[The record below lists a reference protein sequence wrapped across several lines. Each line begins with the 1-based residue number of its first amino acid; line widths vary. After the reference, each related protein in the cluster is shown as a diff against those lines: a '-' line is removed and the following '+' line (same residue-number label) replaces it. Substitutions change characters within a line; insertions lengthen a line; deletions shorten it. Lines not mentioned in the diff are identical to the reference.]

1 MAEPP
6 LLSAIGLS
14 KHFDRAGHAVT
25 ALDRVDISVG
35 AGEIVALAGASGSGK
50 STLARCLLRLIEPDG
65 GAIRFAG
72 MDLLAARG
80 AALRTMRSRIQ
91 MVFQDPLAAF
101 NPRATVAR
109 ILTDPLRL
117 HKLVSRGNRAAEVR
131 RLLAQAGLSATLL
144 GRLPREL
151 SGGQRQRLA
160 IARAIACR
168 PALIVLDE
176 PVSSLDV
183 SVRAHVM
190 NLLLDLRA
198 QTGIAYL
205 LISHDLALVRAVA
218 GRIAIMQAGRIV
230 ESGAVA
236 QVLAAPSH
244 AATRALLDAVP
255 RLRIDRRHPS

>member
-1 MAEPP
+1 MAEP
-6 LLSAIGLS
+6 LLLTASGLC
-14 KHFDRAGHAVT
+14 KRFDRAGHAVT
-25 ALDRVDISVG
+25 ALDQVNITVA

-50 STLARCLLRLIEPDG
+50 STLARCLLRLIAPDAG
-65 GAIRFAG
+65 TIRFAG
-72 MDLLAARG
+72 TDLLAARG
-80 AALRTMRSRIQ
+80 AALRAMRSRIQ

-101 NPRATVAR
+101 NPRAPVSR

-117 HKLVSRGNRAAEVR
+117 HGVVPREGRAAEVR
-131 RLLAQAGLSATLL
+131 RLLAQVGLSEHLL
-144 GRLPREL
+144 AQLPREL

-190 NLLLDLRA
+190 NLLLDLRDE
-198 QTGIAYL
+198 TGVAYL

-218 GRIAIMQAGRIV
+218 GRVAIMQAGRIV
-230 ESGAVA
+230 ECGAVA
-236 QVLAAPSH
+236 KVLAAPSH

-255 RLRIDRRHPS
+255 RLRLYGRPA

>member
-1 MAEPP
+1 MAEPA
-6 LLSAIGLS
+6 LLTATGIS
-14 KHFDRAGHAVT
+14 KRFDRAGHGVT
-25 ALDRVDISVG
+25 ALDQVDITVG

-50 STLARCLLRLIEPDG
+50 STLARCLLRLIAPDAG
-65 GAIRFAG
+65 TIRFAG

-80 AALRTMRSRIQ
+80 AALRSMRSRIQ

-101 NPRATVAR
+101 NPRATISRLLA
-109 ILTDPLRL
+109 DPLRL
-117 HKLVSRGNRAAEVR
+117 HRVVPRGGRAAEVR
-131 RLLAQAGLSATLL
+131 RLMAQVGLSENLL
-144 GRLPREL
+144 GQLPREL

-198 QTGIAYL
+198 ETGVAYL

-218 GRIAIMQAGRIV
+218 GRVAIMQAGRIV

-236 QVLAAPSH
+236 KVLATPSH
-244 AATRALLDAVP
+244 VATRALLDAVP
-255 RLRIDRRHPS
+255 CLRIDRRPA

>member
-1 MAEPP
+1 MAEQP
-6 LLSAIGLS
+6 LLAATGLC
-14 KHFDRAGHAVT
+14 KRFDRAGHGVT
-25 ALDRVDISVG
+25 ALDQVDITVG
-35 AGEIVALAGASGSGK
+35 AGEMVALAGASGSGK
-50 STLARCLLRLIEPDG
+50 STLARCLLRVVALDAG
-65 GAIRFAG
+65 TIRFAG
-72 MDLLAARG
+72 IDWLAARG
-80 AALRTMRSRIQ
+80 AGLRALRSRIQ
-91 MVFQDPLAAF
+91 MVFQDPLAAL

-109 ILTDPLRL
+109 ILDDPLRV
-117 HKLVSRGNRAAEVR
+117 HSVVPRGARAEEVR
-131 RLLAQAGLSATLL
+131 RLLAQVGLSESLL

-198 QTGIAYL
+198 ETGVAYL

-218 GRIAIMQAGRIV
+218 SRVAIMQAGRIV

-236 QVLAAPSH
+236 KVLATPCHS
-244 AATRALLDAVP
+244 ATRTLLDAVP
-255 RLRIDRRHPS
+255 SLRIDRSAV

>member
-6 LLSAIGLS
+6 LLAAIGLT

-25 ALDRVDISVG
+25 ALDRVDIAVG

-50 STLARCLLRLIEPDG
+50 STLARCLLRLIEPDAG
-65 GAIRFAG
+65 TIRFAG
-72 MDLLAARG
+72 TDLLAARG
-80 AALRTMRSRIQ
+80 AALRAMRRRIQ
-91 MVFQDPLAAF
+91 MVFQDPLAAL

-109 ILTDPLRL
+109 TLTDPLRL
-117 HKLVSRGNRAAEVR
+117 HGLVRRGEREAEVR
-131 RLLAQAGLSATLL
+131 RLLAQVGLSATLL
-144 GRLPREL
+144 GRLPHEL

-198 QTGIAYL
+198 KTGVSYL
-205 LISHDLALVRAVA
+205 LISHDLALVSAVA
-218 GRIAIMQAGRIV
+218 GRVAIMQAGRIV
-230 ESGAVA
+230 ESGTVA
-236 QVLAAPSH
+236 TVLATRIH

-255 RLRIDRRHPS
+255 RLRIDRRHPT